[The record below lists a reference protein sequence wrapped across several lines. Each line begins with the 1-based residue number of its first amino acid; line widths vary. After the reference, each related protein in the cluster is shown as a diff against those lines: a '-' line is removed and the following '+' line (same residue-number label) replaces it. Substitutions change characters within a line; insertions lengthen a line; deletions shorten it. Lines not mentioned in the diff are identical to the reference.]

1 MAAIFK
7 REVRSY
13 FTSLIGYVV
22 IGVMLTFLGLYY
34 SADCLIYATSDFSTV
49 LYSTVMV
56 MLFLLPAL
64 TMRSFA
70 AERRN
75 KTDPLLL
82 TSPVGIPSIVL
93 GKYLAQLAVFAVPM
107 VVACIMPLVLTA
119 FGTVS
124 LTSAY
129 ATVLAY
135 FLLGAACIAIGTFVS
150 VLTEN
155 QIIAYL
161 ATFGILLVCYLMDGI
176 KSLFTS
182 GNTLAFVVFCVVLAI
197 VSVLTGLICKN
208 VTVGS
213 AVFCGGAVVL
223 ILLFKLRPAWLLT
236 GFNGILDALALFD
249 PFADFVG
256 GMFSISGIV
265 YYLSVI
271 GLFLFL
277 TGQALER
284 RRWH

>member
-70 AERRN
+70 DERRN
-75 KTDPLLL
+75 KTDQLLL

-150 VLTEN
+150 VLPEN